1 MFIRKS
7 KKSLNRAVFWQP
19 CVLKLT
25 KTEGVLTIV
34 AIAVLTIVLIGC
46 SAYTKSMYVYNEG
59 ET

>member
-46 SAYTKSMYVYNEG
+46 SA
-59 ET
+59 